1 MDIKYQFRN
10 LEQVENIA
18 KKSPG
23 IFEKNMILAAKVAT
37 RDVQKT
43 ARAKHFFRS
52 RTGHLEMAIET
63 EVEAADQGVVGVVF
77 INDNVAPYGK
87 FVHTGT
93 GPHWIR
99 PKKKKALR
107 WATAIATK
115 GGTQISK
122 RMYQNLRK
130 EGYQNKNVSFAFAK
144 GVWHPGTVPDPF
156 LYDAAT
162 YSQKNI
168 NDIFNRY
175 ADRASLEVSR

>member
-10 LEQVENIA
+10 TKQVENLV
-18 KKSPG
+18 KKAPG
-23 IFEKNMILAAKVAT
+23 MFQKNMLIAAKVAT
-37 RDVQKT
+37 RDIQKT

-63 EVEAADQGVVGVVF
+63 EVANTDQGVIGVVF
-77 INDNVAPYGK
+77 INDKVATYGK

-93 GPHWIR
+93 GPHLIR

-107 WATAIATK
+107 WATAVATK
-115 GGTQISK
+115 NGAQISK
-122 RMYQNLRK
+122 GMYPNIRK
-130 EGYQNKNVSFAFAK
+130 EGYQNKNVSFAFSK
-144 GVWHPGTVPDPF
+144 GIWHPGTIPDPF
-156 LYDAAT
+156 LYDAAN

-175 ADRASLEVSR
+175 ADRASMEVSR